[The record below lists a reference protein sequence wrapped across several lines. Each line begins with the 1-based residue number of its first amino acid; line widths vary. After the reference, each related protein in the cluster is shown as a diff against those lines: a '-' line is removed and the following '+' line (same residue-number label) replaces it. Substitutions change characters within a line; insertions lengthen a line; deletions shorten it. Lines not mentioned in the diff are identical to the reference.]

1 MTNQTPNA
9 KREGG
14 RRRLIGT
21 VVPSSMAK
29 TAVVRIERTVQH
41 PKYGKTYAVSKKYK
55 VHDPQG
61 KAKPGDTVE
70 MEEIRPISADKRWR
84 YLRTIAEKKQ

>member
-1 MTNQTPNA
+1 MTNQIPNTQRA
-9 KREGG
+9 DG

-21 VVPSSMAK
+21 VCPSGMSK
-29 TAVVRIERTVQH
+29 TAVVRVERMVQH

-70 MEEIRPISADKRWR
+70 IEEIRPLSADKRWR
-84 YLRTIAEKKQ
+84 YLRTIAENKQ